1 MVKLELGRAL
11 VFGRLAGNFPPIEA
25 VLFGF
30 LLVSDT
36 WYVKHGTMEKMPDSE
51 RVDIAVPKP
60 WCVVNQ
66 MFRTSARDTT
76 EHQS

>member
-36 WYVKHGTMEKMPDSE
+36 
-51 RVDIAVPKP
+51 
-60 WCVVNQ
+60 
-66 MFRTSARDTT
+66 
-76 EHQS
+76 